1 MIDLTIFNSDAD
13 CQSRYSAGL
22 SKKSAGA
29 SDAIKTA
36 AFSVVVVLSLHEE
49 ALSRQITARSGNR
62 AFLFLIVIKL
72 LCYKIKYLWCS
83 LNVQVSNLCNY

>member
-72 LCYKIKYLWCS
+72 LCYKIKYL
-83 LNVQVSNLCNY
+83 

>member
-1 MIDLTIFNSDAD
+1 
-13 CQSRYSAGL
+13 
-22 SKKSAGA
+22 
-29 SDAIKTA
+29 
-36 AFSVVVVLSLHEE
+36 VVLSLHEE